1 MKRSQIL
8 GALAF
13 ATIAFAACNN
23 ADYQTTAGG
32 LKYKIIDGGSK
43 DSSKVGDVL
52 KMNVLQKIEGAKDTV
67 LTDTYGK
74 LPAFVKIQDIPTGP
88 TSYGPDELFK
98 KLKKGDSLITVMYVD
113 SLIKKQIVQEAQ
125 MPPFMKKGD
134 KIILTFKVV
143 EVFKNDS
150 LAQADYQKEME
161 KDAPRQRKEQEAMME
176 KFKKEQ
182 EAAQKADEAALE
194 KSGEKAKQVQAVQ
207 SYISGKGFTAVK
219 SPLGAF
225 VKIDNPGTGAQA
237 ADGKFLKVKYT
248 GKLLDKDSTFDSGE
262 IPIQLGKGGAIPGFE
277 DGLRMFKQGGKGTIF
292 IPGYLAYG
300 KDGFGGKFKPYAPMY
315 FEVEVLSVDD
325 KEPAPQ
331 PMPAPQAHGPNDG
344 HNH

>member
-23 ADYQTTAGG
+23 ADYQTSAGG

-52 KMNVLQKIEGAKDTV
+52 KMNVLQKIEGSKDTV
-67 LTDTYGK
+67 ITDTYGK

-88 TSYGPDELFK
+88 TSYGPDEFFK
-98 KLKKGDSLITVMYVD
+98 KLKKGDSLITIMYVD
-113 SLIKKQIVQEAQ
+113 SLIKKGIVQEAQ

-134 KIILTFKVV
+134 KIVLTFKVL

-161 KDAPRQRKEQEAMME
+161 KDAPRQKKEQEEMM
-176 KFKKEQ
+176 KKMMKDQ

-194 KSGEKAKQVQAVQ
+194 KSGEKAKQVKAVQ
-207 SYISGKGFTAVK
+207 DFLTAKKWTATPTAV
-219 SPLGAF
+219 GTF
-225 VKIDNPGTGAQA
+225 VKIDQPGTGAQV
-237 ADGKFLKVKYT
+237 ADGKFVTVKYD
-248 GKLLDKDSTFDSGE
+248 GKKVSNDSTFDANQFTV
-262 IPIQLGKGGAIPGFE
+262 QLGVQPFIKGFE
-277 DGLRMFKQGGKGTIF
+277 DGLRQFKQGGKGTII

-300 KDGFGGKFKPYAPMY
+300 KEGNGGVFKPYEPLY
-315 FEVEVLSVDD
+315 FNVEIVSVSD

>member
-23 ADYQTTAGG
+23 ADYQTSASGV
-32 LKYKIIDGGSK
+32 KYKIIDGGGK

-74 LPAFVKIQDIPTGP
+74 LPAFVKIQDAAMPNA
-88 TSYGPDELFK
+88 YGPDEFFK
-98 KLKKGDSLITVMYVD
+98 KLKKGDSLITVLYVD
-113 SLIKKQIVQEAQ
+113 SLIKKGLVQEAQ
-125 MPPFMKKGD
+125 LPPFMKKGD
-134 KIILTFKVV
+134 KILLTFKVL

-161 KDAPRQRKEQEAMME
+161 KDAPRQKKEQEEMM
-176 KFKKEQ
+176 KKMMKEQ

-194 KSGEKAKQVQAVQ
+194 KSGEKAKQVKAVQ
-207 SYISGKGFTAVK
+207 DFLTAKKWAATQTPV
-219 SPLGAF
+219 GTF
-225 VKIDNPGTGAQA
+225 VKIDEPGAGAQV
-237 ADGKFLKVKYT
+237 ADGKFVTVKYD
-248 GKLLDKDSTFDSGE
+248 GKKLSNDSTFDANQFTV
-262 IPIQLGKGGAIPGFE
+262 QLGVQPFIKGFE
-277 DGLRMFKQGGKGTIF
+277 DGLRQFKQGGKGTIV

-300 KDGFGGKFKPYAPMY
+300 KEGNGGRFKPYEPLY
-315 FEVEVLSVDD
+315 FKVEILSVSDT
-325 KEPAPQ
+325 EPA
-331 PMPAPQAHGPNDG
+331 APQMPTPQGHSPNDG
-344 HNH
+344 HGH